1 MAQQPKH
8 GDGNF
13 NLLYKIAGNTYDI
26 SQSGGGATGAT
37 GISGDVGATGF
48 DGATGATGPMGL
60 VNFQTTRYD
69 GDDIQFEFIAPGTL
83 TESDGPSSVFVFING
98 VSQEPGSDYQL
109 DIPNNKVVL
118 NAALPTGDKIV
129 ITRLILLPSSVTFT
143 AEQIGALTNSSE
155 VDGGSF

>member
-1 MAQQPKH
+1 MAQQPKY
-8 GDGNF
+8 GDGSF

-69 GDDIQFEFIAPGTL
+69 GNDVQFEFIAPGTL

-109 DIPNNKVVL
+109 YIPNNEVVL

>member
-1 MAQQPKH
+1 MVYQPKT
-8 GDGNF
+8 GDGSF

-26 SQSGGGATGAT
+26 AKNGVGATGAT
-37 GISGDVGATGF
+37 GINGVVGATGLE
-48 DGATGATGPMGL
+48 GATGATGPMGL

-69 GDDIQFEFIAPGTL
+69 GNNVQFEFIAPGTL

-109 DIPNNKVVL
+109 DIPNNKIVL
-118 NAALPTGDKIV
+118 NSALPIGDKIV

-155 VDGGSF
+155 IDGGSF

>member
-1 MAQQPKH
+1 MAQQPKY
-8 GDGNF
+8 GDGSF

-69 GDDIQFEFIAPGTL
+69 GNDVQFEFIAPGTL

-109 DIPNNKVVL
+109 DIPNNEVVL